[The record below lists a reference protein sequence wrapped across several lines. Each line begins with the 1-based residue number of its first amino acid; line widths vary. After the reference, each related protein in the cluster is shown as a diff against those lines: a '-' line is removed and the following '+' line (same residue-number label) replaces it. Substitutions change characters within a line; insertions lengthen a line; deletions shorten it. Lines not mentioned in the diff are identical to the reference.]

1 MNVSP
6 KSYSI
11 ATSPGLSLVRDI
23 HPLLLI
29 GQRLRVAIC
38 PARHELLFE
47 ELSARVMV

>member
-23 HPLLLI
+23 YPLLLI
-29 GQRLRVAIC
+29 GQRLAIC